1 MSVLQITDKASFDQ
15 LCSEHANKLILID
28 FHATWCGPCKQV
40 MPHLPDMAT
49 DYPDV
54 VVVKVD
60 VDEADQLS
68 EEFQVRLYLY
78 SPSVLKVTQ
87 KWKT

>member
-1 MSVLQITDKASFDQ
+1 MSVLEIVDKPSFDEM
-15 LCSEHANKLILID
+15 CAEHTDKLILID
-28 FHATWCGPCKQV
+28 FYATWCGPCKQV
-40 MPHLPDMAT
+40 LPHVPEIAN

-68 EEFQVRLYLY
+68 EEFQVRYIKCNAIERLNI
-78 SPSVLKVTQ
+78 
-87 KWKT
+87 